1 MEKLKLRN
9 IAFNMIPT
17 QKIEA
22 LLYISNKPLSVKKL
36 VDLTASSNEDVEQ
49 GIALLQEKFNSDASG
64 LRVLRNGND
73 VQFATAPDLSETVE
87 AFLKQELT
95 GDMTKP
101 QLETL
106 TIIAYRGPVR
116 KEEIEHIR
124 GVNCSLILRNLL
136 MRGLVET
143 VTEGKGDGM
152 VKYSVTLDF
161 LRFLGI
167 ASISE
172 LPNYTELSRHENIE
186 EVLKKAEEDAAAEKK

>member
-1 MEKLKLRN
+1 
-9 IAFNMIPT
+9 MIPT

-22 LLYISNKPLSVKKL
+22 LLYIANKPLSVRKL
-36 VDLTASSNEDVEQ
+36 ADIVSTSVEDVEQ
-49 GIALLQEKFNSDASG
+49 GIALLQEKFNTDASG
-64 LRVLRNGND
+64 LRILRNGND

-87 AFLKQELT
+87 IFLKQELT

-136 MRGLVET
+136 MRGLIEAVSD
-143 VTEGKGDGM
+143 GDKDGI
-152 VKYSVTLDF
+152 KYRVTLDF

-167 ASISE
+167 NTISE
-172 LPNYTELSRHENIE
+172 LPNFEELSRHENIE
-186 EVLKKAEEDAAAEKK
+186 EVLNKEGEQKNNER